1 MAFSD
6 WKPIANPK
14 ALLYEGVHRKR
25 LKGLSGNPWRRASGK
40 NAQRYRKWE
49 VRFGHDRAFHGI
61 RIGGVWGR
69 EGLDKKHRS
78 LITIGVL
85 IALRATDELKNHI
98 RIAITNGL
106 TVGEL
111 DEAILQAAVYAG
123 FPAARAASIAAIE
136 VLKDLNLY

>member
-1 MAFSD
+1 MKDS
-6 WKPIANPK
+6 IEN
-14 ALLYEGVHRKR
+14 G
-25 LKGLSGNPWRRASGK
+25 LKVYQEIRGEERAEKMRSEIVNGKFGSIMTGLSM
-40 NAQRYRKWE
+40 E
-49 VRFGHDRAFHGI
+49 FVF
-61 RIGGVWGR
+61 GGVWGR
-69 EGLDKKHRS
+69 DGLDKKHRS

-123 FPAARAASIAAIE
+123 FPAARAASLAAIE